1 MPTVI
6 KSLTFSPEVN
16 QDFITLS
23 ELASNL
29 TSGFLPLARTNKS
42 VIVNDIPEDLFID
55 TDIEFVASIFAG
67 LLAAV
72 VKNAKESYIRL
83 SAKVYG
89 NVILLHIKD
98 LNNFNYSPVE
108 NKVQQLQPLAEK
120 IGGSV
125 SVTSQRNNVATFAF
139 SLPNLPLAA

>member
-6 KSLTFSPEVN
+6 KPLYPVVS

-23 ELASNL
+23 ELADNL
-29 TSGFLPLARTNKS
+29 CAGFLPLARANKS
-42 VIVNDIPEDLFID
+42 VIVNDITGDLFID
-55 TDIEFVASIFAG
+55 TDVELVASIFAG

-83 SAKVYG
+83 STKVYG

-98 LNNFNYSPVE
+98 HNNFNYCSIE
-108 NKVQQLQPLAEK
+108 NKVQQLVPLAEK

-139 SLPNLPLAA
+139 SFPNLPMAA

>member
-6 KSLTFSPEVN
+6 KTLNFSPEAR

-23 ELASNL
+23 ELANNL
-29 TSGFLPLARTNKS
+29 SSGFLPQARTNKS

-55 TDIEFVASIFAG
+55 TDLELVASIFAG

-83 SAKVYG
+83 SAKVFG
-89 NVILLHIKD
+89 NVVLLHIKD
-98 LNNFNYSPVE
+98 HNNFNYSPVE
-108 NKVQQLQPLAEK
+108 NKVQQLLPLAEK

-139 SLPNLPLAA
+139 SFPNLPMAA

>member
-6 KSLTFSPEVN
+6 KTLNFSPEAR

-23 ELASNL
+23 ELANNL
-29 TSGFLPLARTNKS
+29 SSGFLPQARTNKS

-55 TDIEFVASIFAG
+55 TDLELVASIFAG

-83 SAKVYG
+83 SVKVYG
-89 NVILLHIKD
+89 NVLLLHIKD
-98 LNNFNYSPVE
+98 HNNYNYCPAE
-108 NKVQQLQPLAEK
+108 NNLKQLLPLAEK

-125 SVTSQRNNVATFAF
+125 SVTSQRNNVTTFAF
-139 SLPNLPLAA
+139 SFPNLPLAA

>member
-6 KSLTFSPEVN
+6 KTLTYSPATN
-16 QDFITLS
+16 QDFITLG
-23 ELASNL
+23 EIANNL
-29 TSGFLPLARTNKS
+29 SSGFLPLARTNKS

-55 TDIEFVASIFAG
+55 TDFELVASIFAG
-67 LLAAV
+67 LLATV

-89 NVILLHIKD
+89 NVVLLHIKD
-98 LNNFNYSPVE
+98 HNNFNYSPVE
-108 NKVQQLQPLAEK
+108 NKVQQLLPLAEK

-139 SLPNLPLAA
+139 SFPNLPMAA

>member
-6 KSLTFSPEVN
+6 KSLYPEIS

-23 ELASNL
+23 EVANNL
-29 TSGFLPLARTNKS
+29 TDGFLPLARNNKS

-55 TDIEFVASIFAG
+55 TDIELVASIFAG

-83 SAKVYG
+83 SAKLYG

-98 LNNFNYSPVE
+98 HNNFNYSPVE
-108 NKVQQLQPLAEK
+108 NKVQQLLPLAEK

-139 SLPNLPLAA
+139 SFPNLPLAA

>member
-6 KSLTFSPEVN
+6 KTLTFSPEPI

-23 ELASNL
+23 ELANNL
-29 TSGFLPLARTNKS
+29 SAGFLSLARTNKS
-42 VIVNDIPEDLFID
+42 VIINDIPEDLFID
-55 TDIEFVASIFAG
+55 TDIELVASIFAG

-98 LNNFNYSPVE
+98 HNNFNYSPVE
-108 NKVQQLQPLAEK
+108 NKVRQLLPLAEK

-125 SVTSQRNNVATFAF
+125 CVTSQRNNVATFAF
-139 SLPNLPLAA
+139 SFPNLPMAA

>member
-139 SLPNLPLAA
+139 SFPNLPLAA

>member
-6 KSLTFSPEVN
+6 KTLNFSAETS
-16 QDFITLS
+16 QDFITLN
-23 ELASNL
+23 ELANNL
-29 TSGFLPLARTNKS
+29 SAGFLPVARSNKS
-42 VIVNDIPEDLFID
+42 IIVNDIPEDLFID
-55 TDIEFVASIFAG
+55 TDIELVASIFAG

-98 LNNFNYSPVE
+98 HNNFNYSPVE
-108 NKVQQLQPLAEK
+108 NKVKQLLPLAEK
-120 IGGSV
+120 LGGSV

-139 SLPNLPLAA
+139 SFPNLPMAA

>member
-6 KSLTFSPEVN
+6 KTLNFSAETS
-16 QDFITLS
+16 QYFITLN
-23 ELASNL
+23 ELATNL
-29 TSGFLPLARTNKS
+29 SAGFLPLARTNKS

-55 TDIEFVASIFAG
+55 TDIELVASIFAG

-72 VKNAKESYIRL
+72 VKNARESYIRL

-98 LNNFNYSPVE
+98 YNNFNYSPVE
-108 NKVQQLQPLAEK
+108 NKVQQLLPLAEK
-120 IGGSV
+120 LGGSV
-125 SVTSQRNNVATFAF
+125 GVTSQRNNVTTFAF
-139 SLPNLPLAA
+139 SFPNLPMAA

>member
-6 KSLTFSPEVN
+6 TPMYPVTS
-16 QDFITLS
+16 QDFVTLS
-23 ELASNL
+23 ELTSNL
-29 TSGFLPLARTNKS
+29 SAGFLPLARTNKS

-55 TDIEFVASIFAG
+55 TDIELVASIFAG

-98 LNNFNYSPVE
+98 HNNFNYCTVE
-108 NKVQQLQPLAEK
+108 NKVQQLIPLAEK

-139 SLPNLPLAA
+139 SFPNLPMAA

>member
-6 KSLTFSPEVN
+6 KSLTFSPQVN

-29 TSGFLPLARTNKS
+29 TTGFLPLARTNKS

-55 TDIEFVASIFAG
+55 TDIELVASIFAG

-89 NVILLHIKD
+89 NVVLLHIKD

-139 SLPNLPLAA
+139 SFPNLPLAA

>member
-6 KSLTFSPEVN
+6 KTLTFSPEPI

-23 ELASNL
+23 ELATNL
-29 TSGFLPLARTNKS
+29 SSGFMSLARTNKS
-42 VIVNDIPEDLFID
+42 VIINDIPEDLFID
-55 TDIEFVASIFAG
+55 TDIELVASIFAG

-98 LNNFNYSPVE
+98 HNNFNYSPVE
-108 NKVQQLQPLAEK
+108 NKVRQLLPLAEK

-125 SVTSQRNNVATFAF
+125 CVTSQRNNVATFAF
-139 SLPNLPLAA
+139 SFPNLPMAA

>member
-6 KSLTFSPEVN
+6 KALYPEIS

-23 ELASNL
+23 ELTNNL
-29 TSGFLPLARTNKS
+29 SSGFLPLARTNRS

-55 TDIEFVASIFAG
+55 TDIELVASILAG

-98 LNNFNYSPVE
+98 HNNFNYSPVE
-108 NKVQQLQPLAEK
+108 NKVKQLLPLAEK

-125 SVTSQRNNVATFAF
+125 CVTSQRNNVATFAF
-139 SLPNLPLAA
+139 SFPNLPLAA